1 MRRLLVIATLAGV
14 LSVATGCARFSR
26 VDADG
31 SETRVYMFGVDPKV
45 KELLVRK
52 PDGTLVKLSD
62 AEYSSEP
69 GVRMWEM
76 LLDKLYEAGVAA
88 GKAGAM
94 ATPVTEPILPPL
106 GAE

>member
-1 MRRLLVIATLAGV
+1 MRRLLVIAALTGI
-14 LSVATGCARFSR
+14 LSVAMGCARFSR

-69 GVRMWEM
+69 GVRMLEM
-76 LLDKLYEAGVAA
+76 LLDIYEAGVAA

-94 ATPVTEPILPPL
+94 TPNPQGDVQVLPP
-106 GAE
+106 AE